1 MLVLDDCGFAQ
12 LGCFGAEIETPTID
26 RLAQDG
32 VRMNS
37 FHVTALCSRSGSGS
51 HPQGAAECDQ
61 AITMI
66 RDQQQATPGKPFFM
80 YFATTTPHSPHH
92 VPREWS
98 DRYRGRFDTRVDDAI
113 TCGSYGTTDAP

>member
-1 MLVLDDCGFAQ
+1 MNITAATRRPNIIMVVLDDCGFAQ

-51 HPQGAAECDQ
+51 HPKGQ
-61 AITMI
+61 
-66 RDQQQATPGKPFFM
+66 RSATRR
-80 YFATTTPHSPHH
+80 S
-92 VPREWS
+92 R
-98 DRYRGRFDTRVDDAI
+98 
-113 TCGSYGTTDAP
+113 